1 LIRARNGILRL
12 QPDKEKKMSDGYMK
26 SELVDGVCVLNW
38 SVDHLDAANSST
50 FRTESAQ
57 HIKIATKVVLDL
69 TGVTFIDSAGL
80 GALLSVMRALG
91 ERSGEFRICCAP
103 KAIQVLFELVRLH
116 KILDIH
122 ETRAEAIAAFN
133 KA

>member
-1 LIRARNGILRL
+1 
-12 QPDKEKKMSDGYMK
+12 MSDGYMK
-26 SELVDGVCVLNW
+26 SELVDGSCVLNW
-38 SVDHLDAANSST
+38 ALDHLDAANSST

-57 HIKIATKVVLDL
+57 HIKTAKNVVLDL

-91 ERSGEFRICCAP
+91 ERGGEFKICCAP

-122 ETRAEAIAAFN
+122 ETRAAALAAF
-133 KA
+133 KP

>member
-1 LIRARNGILRL
+1 MG
-12 QPDKEKKMSDGYMK
+12 DGYMK

-57 HIKIATKVVLDL
+57 HIKAATKVVLDL

-91 ERSGEFRICCAP
+91 ERNGEFRICCAP

-122 ETRAEAIAAFN
+122 DTRTDAIAAFK